1 MLLKV
6 AEQEAPHR
14 LVVVFD
20 APEATFRHTQYAAYK
35 AQRAETPDDFRQQ
48 VPYLRDL
55 LERLG
60 VPVLAVGGFEAD
72 DTLGTLAVMGAER
85 GFHSLI
91 VTGDRDLL
99 QLVGDSVTVLLTA
112 RTGISDLDRMD
123 RDQVKK
129 KMGVWP
135 EQIPDLKGL
144 MGDGSDNIPGVAGIG
159 QKSALALID
168 QYASIENL
176 LQHLGDLSNTRWKNA
191 LLGHEAEA
199 RQYRDL
205 ATIVTTVPIEWPA
218 IKEPFQWTIDSR
230 LADLLNEL
238 ELTAVKRR
246 LKIDGASG
254 KIGGP
259 DRNPSANEEKLGTSF
274 DRRSPLPAVTVVE
287 RGAFTTE
294 KASCLG
300 VYREGETVWLYNPHT
315 HTAMQQ
321 ATRDALPSQAPL
333 AGWGIKAL
341 YREAWSLNREMPSFK
356 SDVKLAAYLLDSE
369 RRDYSLEKLLE
380 DRGMAPFRPG
390 TGESAA
396 AVAWLAQVQH
406 GELTEK
412 HMQTLYQEVE
422 LPLARLLARMES
434 VGVAVDRGR
443 LEALGREVDE
453 SMHAT
458 EQEIFRLAGDR
469 FNINSQRQLGEIL
482 FDRLGLPPMKRT
494 KTGHSTDAETLEAL
508 KPLHPIVSEILL
520 YRQLMKIHGTYV
532 EGLLPL
538 IQADGRIHTTFH
550 QTVAATGR
558 LSSSDPNLQNIPI
571 RLALGRRV
579 RSVFVPSPG
588 HVFLA
593 ADYSQIELRV
603 LAHLAQDENLIQAFC
618 DGEDIHRRTAS
629 EIFNIPIDQVD
640 STWRSR
646 AKAVNFG
653 IIYGISDFGLA
664 RDTGVSR
671 AEAREYIDRY
681 YARYP
686 ALKEYFEGVVA
697 DARRQGFVSTILGR
711 RRPLPDIE
719 SKNRVRRQYAE
730 RMAMNT
736 AIQGSAADLI
746 KVAMLR
752 IDEAMADQEPKSQMI
767 LQVHDELIWD
777 AEPSEVDR
785 LARLARQHMVSAIEL
800 RVPLVVD
807 FKRGQNWEN
816 VTSWDVEDAHA

>member
-1 MLLKV
+1 
-6 AEQEAPHR
+6 
-14 LVVVFD
+14 
-20 APEATFRHTQYAAYK
+20 
-35 AQRAETPDDFRQQ
+35 
-48 VPYLRDL
+48 
-55 LERLG
+55 
-60 VPVLAVGGFEAD
+60 
-72 DTLGTLAVMGAER
+72 
-85 GFHSLI
+85 
-91 VTGDRDLL
+91 
-99 QLVGDSVTVLLTA
+99 
-112 RTGISDLDRMD
+112 
-123 RDQVKK
+123 
-129 KMGVWP
+129 
-135 EQIPDLKGL
+135 
-144 MGDGSDNIPGVAGIG
+144 
-159 QKSALALID
+159 
-168 QYASIENL
+168 
-176 LQHLGDLSNTRWKNA
+176 
-191 LLGHEAEA
+191 
-199 RQYRDL
+199 
-205 ATIVTTVPIEWPA
+205 
-218 IKEPFQWTIDSR
+218 
-230 LADLLNEL
+230 
-238 ELTAVKRR
+238 
-246 LKIDGASG
+246 
-254 KIGGP
+254 
-259 DRNPSANEEKLGTSF
+259 
-274 DRRSPLPAVTVVE
+274 
-287 RGAFTTE
+287 
-294 KASCLG
+294 
-300 VYREGETVWLYNPHT
+300 
-315 HTAMQQ
+315 
-321 ATRDALPSQAPL
+321 
-333 AGWGIKAL
+333 
-341 YREAWSLNREMPSFK
+341 
-356 SDVKLAAYLLDSE
+356 
-369 RRDYSLEKLLE
+369 
-380 DRGMAPFRPG
+380 MAPFRPG